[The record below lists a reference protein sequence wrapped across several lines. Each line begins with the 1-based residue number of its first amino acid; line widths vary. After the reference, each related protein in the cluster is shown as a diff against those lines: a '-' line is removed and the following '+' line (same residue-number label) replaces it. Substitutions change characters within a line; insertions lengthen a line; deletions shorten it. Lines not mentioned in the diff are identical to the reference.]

1 MDDFVERHGPGIAFL
16 HRLAA
21 TEDYLEAK
29 AHALLGIGAESSAK
43 LYSILQQRL
52 GPHVGS
58 MPVRDL
64 LTLAFAILLSFQ
76 SLKAP
81 INRHGGSLQP
91 RKVLRNEVLSAHG
104 TPLTVSIVSIINSLV
119 VFRQVLEYRN
129 RTVLL
134 HVSFT
139 SAMGESHRPYPD

>member
-1 MDDFVERHGPGIAFL
+1 MSYYTIMCVTKRHSGRPVDTIRKCSRPCCAADYHLEGTTTCQECKEVDDFVERHGSGIAFL

-58 MPVRDL
+58 MPVRAL
-64 LTLAFAILLSFQ
+64 LTRRFCYTFVI
-76 SLKAP
+76 
-81 INRHGGSLQP
+81 
-91 RKVLRNEVLSAHG
+91 
-104 TPLTVSIVSIINSLV
+104 SIS
-119 VFRQVLEYRN
+119 Q
-129 RTVLL
+129 
-134 HVSFT
+134 
-139 SAMGESHRPYPD
+139 GPYKSSWW